1 MAESEAVSV
10 PEFEALQHLMGD
22 VLSAERI
29 HAARL
34 VMVEGLSQSEAAT
47 RFNVTRQAVWKTVQ
61 RMQEALNLYKQAR
74 LIEEHAVER
83 TLPRGWRR
91 ATICAPA
98 AIVERS
104 QADAEAAHQARM
116 QQVSA
121 ARAAIFATES
131 RRREKAV

>member
-1 MAESEAVSV
+1 MAESENVSV

-29 HAARL
+29 QTAKL
-34 VMVEGLSQSEAAT
+34 VMVEGYSQSQVAEL
-47 RFNVTRQAVWKTVQ
+47 FNVSRQAVWNNVK
-61 RMQEALNLYKQAR
+61 RMQQALDLYKQAR
-74 LIEEHAVER
+74 SIEEQAVER

-121 ARAAIFATES
+121 ARAAMFATES
-131 RRREKAV
+131 RQREKAV

>member
-1 MAESEAVSV
+1 MAESENVSV

-29 HAARL
+29 QTAKL
-34 VMVEGLSQSEAAT
+34 VMVEGYSQSQVAEL
-47 RFNVTRQAVWKTVQ
+47 FNVSRQAVWNNVK
-61 RMQEALNLYKQAR
+61 RMQQALDLYKQAR
-74 LIEEHAVER
+74 SIEEQAVER

-116 QQVSA
+116 QQISA
-121 ARAAIFATES
+121 AKAAMFATES
-131 RRREKAV
+131 RQKEKTA

>member
-1 MAESEAVSV
+1 MAESENVSV

-29 HAARL
+29 QTAKL
-34 VMVEGLSQSEAAT
+34 VMVEGYSQSQVAEL
-47 RFNVTRQAVWKTVQ
+47 FNVSRQAVWNNVK
-61 RMQEALNLYKQAR
+61 RMQQALDLYKQAR
-74 LIEEHAVER
+74 SIEEQAVER

-121 ARAAIFATES
+121 AKAAMFATES
-131 RRREKAV
+131 RQKEKTV